1 MTPTATTTKIKRYR
15 LHLKAGFHVEDNH
28 LGQSIYYKQGD
39 IFLAKLPM
47 HRKWPEKFERVES
60 FVPLRGGELRLAEVG
75 EATDKEENESADDC
89 EYVDITSPQKQGIV
103 DTQMEGASN
112 SLHTTNASKMSEA
125 PYPPKEPPSAPPI
138 DDEIL
143 GSMTVN
149 ELKSYAEEEEIDL
162 KGATRKEDIL
172 RIIRQGKSTA
182 N

>member
-1 MTPTATTTKIKRYR
+1 MTPTATPAKIKRYR

-47 HRKWPEKFERVES
+47 HRKWPEKFDKVES
-60 FVPLRGGELRLAEVG
+60 FVPLRGGELRLTEVG
-75 EATDKEENESADDC
+75 EATDKEENESSDDC
-89 EYVDITSPQKQGIV
+89 EYVDITPPQKQSTV
-103 DTQMEGASN
+103 DMQIGEVPTSTVSTHNTSN
-112 SLHTTNASKMSEA
+112 
-125 PYPPKEPPSAPPI
+125 PYPSKETPSAPPI

-162 KGATRKEDIL
+162 KGASRKEDIL
-172 RIIRQGKSTA
+172 RIIRQSKSTT